1 MIRKSFLFVSLTF
14 TVLSSSGCFLLL
26 AGAAGGAGTA
36 VWLQSK
42 LSQTVNGPLPQA
54 IQGAKAGLADLK
66 VVVDKE
72 TTEPDVTQLK
82 GEFDGKPYWVDIRK
96 VTDRSSK
103 IEVRVGVPGDEKA
116 TRRIMEAIMKHL

>member
-1 MIRKSFLFVSLTF
+1 MIRRAFFFVSLLF
-14 TVLSSSGCFLLL
+14 IVLSSSGCFLLL

-42 LSQTVNGPLPQA
+42 LTQTVNGPLSQA

-66 VVVDKE
+66 VAVAKE
-72 TTEPDVTQLK
+72 TTESEMTQLK
-82 GEFDGKPYWVDIRK
+82 GDFAGQPYWVDIRK
-96 VTDRSSK
+96 VTDRTSK

-116 TRRIMEAIMKHL
+116 TRRIVEAIMKHL

>member
-1 MIRKSFLFVSLTF
+1 
-14 TVLSSSGCFLLL
+14 LLL

-42 LSQTVNGPLPQA
+42 LSQTVNGPLAQA
-54 IQGAKAGLADLK
+54 IQGAKSGLGDLK
-66 VVVDKE
+66 VVVEKE
-72 TTEPDVTQLK
+72 TTESDVTQLK
-82 GEFDGKPYWVDIRK
+82 GDFEGKPYWIDIRK

-116 TRRIMEAIMKHL
+116 ARRILDAIMKHL